1 MTSVKTSVRLCG
13 DYRVPVNKASVTAQY
28 PISKIEELYNKMAGG
43 QTFTELD
50 LSHAYEQV
58 ELENESKEFVTINT
72 HRGLYQYNRL
82 PYDVAS
88 CPAMFQSIMEKML
101 TGIPNV
107 AVYLDNILITCKTDE
122 EHVQTLETVFDKLK
136 EANVRLKFAKFQ
148 FIKPSLVFLGHCI
161 SEYGLIPVK
170 DKVDAIVNAPEPSN
184 TTELKSFLG
193 MINFYRKY
201 LRNLATVLDPLT
213 GLLKKGSK

>member
-1 MTSVKTSVRLCG
+1 
-13 DYRVPVNKASVTAQY
+13 
-28 PISKIEELYNKMAGG
+28 MAGG

-50 LSHAYEQV
+50 LSHAYEQA
-58 ELENESKEFVTINT
+58 ELENESKEFVTIST

-88 CPAMFQSIMEKML
+88 CPAIFQSIMEKML

-136 EANVRLKFAKFQ
+136 ELM
-148 FIKPSLVFLGHCI
+148 SDL
-161 SEYGLIPVK
+161 
-170 DKVDAIVNAPEPSN
+170 
-184 TTELKSFLG
+184 SFL
-193 MINFYRKY
+193 NA
-201 LRNLATVLDPLT
+201 NLLNLH
-213 GLLKKGSK
+213 